1 MKYLAIVTFSLLT
14 YACSPAPEV
23 TATSSASQI
32 SVNAEF
38 DTSHM
43 ERMGF
48 QVESAQAAQI
58 AGLYQ
63 VITDQGLVY
72 ASADGKQIISG
83 RIFDITGAEPK
94 NISEAVLDSMRVKDL
109 AAISNTIIEYQ
120 APEEKHII
128 HVFTDTSCG
137 YCRQLHER
145 IDEYLAL
152 GITVRYLAWPRNGLQ
167 SKAATDLQNVWCAND
182 QQAAMTAAKTD
193 AQVPVAVCN
202 DPVSLHFSLGQ
213 KFGVRGTPAIVLES
227 GQMLPGY
234 VPPSRLLGE
243 LEKTNG

>member
-1 MKYLAIVTFSLLT
+1 MKYLAIATFSMLT
-14 YACSPAPEV
+14 FACSPATDPS
-23 TATSSASQI
+23 TAVDNSDNTFSQD
-32 SVNAEF
+32 F

-48 QVESAQAAQI
+48 QVESAQPAQI

-72 ASADGKQIISG
+72 ASDDGTQIISG
-83 RIFDITGAEPK
+83 RIFDITGAEPQ
-94 NISEAVLDSMRVKDL
+94 NLSEAVLDRMRVSDL
-109 AAISNTIIEYQ
+109 AAVADTLIEYQ
-120 APEEKHII
+120 APEQKHII

-145 IDEYLAL
+145 LDEYLAL
-152 GITVRYLAWPRNGLQ
+152 GISVRYLAWPRNGLQ

-182 QQAAMTAAKTD
+182 QLAAMTAAKTD
-193 AQVPVAVCN
+193 AEVPLAVCDDPVAM
-202 DPVSLHFSLGQ
+202 HFSLGQ

-234 VPPSRLLGE
+234 VPPNRLITE
-243 LEKTNG
+243 LEKNNG